1 MPRLQMDKAME
12 LMIALAAEE
21 GSLLRS
27 KRVRSILEKSYS
39 SLFANV
45 FVRVYDIA
53 DRSHID
59 VSLVKNMSPHSVPV
73 LVTLEDQKGTKVTAV
88 AEIPDTSSGIERTTD
103 NVVVHFECN
112 GKHETVKLE
121 PRTIQVRGI
130 DYAVAATIARRSH
143 KYIDFAP

>member
-73 LVTLEDQKGTKVTAV
+73 LVTLEDQRN
-88 AEIPDTSSGIERTTD
+88 ESNSSCRNPGYK
-103 NVVVHFECN
+103 FW
-112 GKHETVKLE
+112 
-121 PRTIQVRGI
+121 
-130 DYAVAATIARRSH
+130 Y
-143 KYIDFAP
+143 